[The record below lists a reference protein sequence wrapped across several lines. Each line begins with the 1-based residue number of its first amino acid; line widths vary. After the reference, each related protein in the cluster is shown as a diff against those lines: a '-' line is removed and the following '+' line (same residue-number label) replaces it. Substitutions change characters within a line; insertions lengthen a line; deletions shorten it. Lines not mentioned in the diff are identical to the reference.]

1 MSQFQFLDSL
11 VSAQETPVKFSEFV
25 QSHDYCGET
34 ELYDFWKNEGDNLDL
49 SITEL
54 ILDGS
59 LGGGKTTFS
68 NYYLIYYIYNLFL
81 LGSRL
86 RKYLGVSE
94 KSPLYILYFSVS
106 MTQAERSGFNQIRQ
120 IIDHCKWFEKNYPRD
135 KSIDSQ
141 IRFSNNVHI
150 VYASGEGH
158 QISLNVIAFILD
170 EANFR
175 KGVGKGMAEE
185 YSSVTSLYA
194 QLIDRQITRFSS
206 KEGLKSLAILISS
219 ASYQSSFV
227 ENRKLQVIDDPSAK
241 IITSVA
247 YKVKPWMFS
256 KETFKVF
263 VGNDIIIPQI
273 VDTDEQFETLKKAV
287 GVDKNKFLEELYF
300 VDVPLSI
307 KKPFITNINLALQNH
322 AGRATQIKGRLVS
335 NMNLVQ
341 ASYRND
347 ASPWFSNYQA
357 TISNKDDSSLMDYV
371 NVDNILYKEHPHYF
385 FLDLSVRQDSA
396 GFTCVRDDSTLYK
409 RDDNLKTLTHTF
421 TLEIVPPEFPAS
433 TRIRKIYDFMVD
445 ISQIV
450 NVCGFAT
457 DQFQSTQLRQDIQS
471 EINLPDVRISIDSSD
486 MVFLYWIGMLV
497 DSRASMIYM
506 PTLHREIR
514 EAIHDVKRRRV
525 VKAPNS
531 TDDCFQSLVGAFYLA
546 DISENLTLDIPVN
559 IVGER
564 TMKRLA
570 RSLGYK

>member
-1 MSQFQFLDSL
+1 MTKFDFLDSL
-11 VSAQETPVKFSEFV
+11 LPAQQSPVKFSEFV
-25 QSHDYCGET
+25 QSPDFCGEA
-34 ELYDFWKNEGDNLDL
+34 ELYDFWKNEGDSLD
-49 SITEL
+49 SSVTEL

-68 NYYLIYYIYNLFL
+68 NYYLIYYLYNLFL
-81 LGSRL
+81 LGPRL

-106 MTQAERSGFNQIRQ
+106 MTQAERSGFNQIRN
-120 IIDHCKWFEKNYPRD
+120 IIDNCKWFEKNYPRD

-141 IRFSNNVHI
+141 IRFPNNVHI

-170 EANFR
+170 EANFK

-185 YSSVTSLYA
+185 YSAVTTLYT

-206 KEGLKSLAILISS
+206 KEGMKSLAILISS

-227 ENRKLQVIDDPSAK
+227 EERKLQIADDPSARV
-241 IITSVA
+241 ITSVA

-263 VGNDIIIPQI
+263 SGNDLVIPQI
-273 VDTDEQFETLKKAV
+273 VETEEQFETLKKAV
-287 GVDKNKFLEELYF
+287 GADKNKFIEDLYF
-300 VDVPLSI
+300 VDVPVSI
-307 KKPFITNINLALQNH
+307 KRAFLTNINLALQNH
-322 AGRATQIKGRLVS
+322 AGKATQIKGRLVS
-335 NMNLVQ
+335 NMNLVK
-341 ASYRND
+341 AAYRKED
-347 ASPWFSNYQA
+347 HLWFSNYQV
-357 TISNKDDSSLMDYV
+357 TLSNKDDSSLIDFV
-371 NVDNILYKEHPHYF
+371 NLDSIKYEEHPHYF

-396 GFTCVRDDSTLYK
+396 GFTCVRDDSTLFS
-409 RDDNLKTLTHTF
+409 REDNLKTLTHVF
-421 TLEIVPPEFPAS
+421 TLEIVPPAFPAS
-433 TRIRKIYDFMVD
+433 TRIRKIFHFMKD

-450 NVCGFAT
+450 NTAGFAT
-457 DQFQSTQLRQDIQS
+457 DQFQSTQLRQDIQA
-471 EINLPDVRISIDSSD
+471 ELDLPDVRISIDSSD
-486 MVFLYWIGMLV
+486 AVFLAWLGMLI
-497 DSRASMIYM
+497 DGRASMLYM
-506 PTLHREIR
+506 PTLHREIK

-546 DISENLTLDIPVN
+546 DISESLTLDIPVN

-564 TMKRLA
+564 AMRRLA